1 VKKIAVTTLYNKSIN
16 YGGNLQAYA
25 VVKTLEHVGVES
37 EQICLSVTVYQNN
50 KTLLKKIFNNPKRAF
65 EKLFNYFSIKKEEL
79 KTNVLVKR
87 SKAFYNFNQEVI
99 PHSKKVYN
107 NENIKSCIKDYDAF
121 ITGSDQV
128 WNMAWY
134 NPAYFLDFVPSDKPK
149 ISYAASIARDSL
161 TDEQKEIFKKHLKD
175 FKAISVREP
184 SAKELIKDLS
194 PVEPEVVLDPTLLL
208 SREEWDEVCS
218 ERKID
223 RDYLFCYFLGEN
235 KKERK
240 IAKEFAKKRNLKL
253 VTIPHAAGGINLVD
267 RKFGDEKIYDASPQ
281 DFISLIKNAKYVFT
295 DSFHAVVFSNIYQKQ
310 YFVFN
315 RNKSG
320 QMSSRITDITKLFN
334 QTERF
339 CAGKDKENLTYV
351 ESLVD
356 IDYSLPNDKFE
367 ELKKKSLDFLD
378 RNLKD
383 IKESKKE
390 YKKIEIKDKWDCSGC
405 SACVGVCPKKCITMV
420 KDEEGFLYPNI
431 DDSKCIDCGLC
442 SKICPINSPLQLK
455 KERPKSYA
463 VISKDEEIRKNSSSG
478 GVFTHIANYVVDNGG
493 VVFGAKFN
501 EKFEVTHDFAT
512 DREGIKAFQG
522 SKYVQSKIGDCYIKA
537 KEFLED
543 GRLVLFS
550 GTPCQIGGLKAFL
563 NKDYDNLITQDLI
576 CHGAPSPL
584 AWDKHLE
591 FRTALAGASA
601 RRISSRHKKY
611 GWKRFSVSFLFEN
624 DTEYLCQHPSDPYMR
639 AFLDNLCLRP
649 SCYNCAFKG
658 VNRVSDITLAD
669 FWGVQKIMPEMY
681 DDKGTSL
688 VLIHSDKGS
697 RILEKI
703 QEQLVVKEAPFIQAI
718 SANSALIESV
728 REPVKRKQ
736 FMLDLQS
743 KDFKF
748 LKKKYLKRT
757 FKSKLRGFLG
767 KVKRKLLG

>member
-1 VKKIAVTTLYNKSIN
+1 
-16 YGGNLQAYA
+16 
-25 VVKTLEHVGVES
+25 
-37 EQICLSVTVYQNN
+37 
-50 KTLLKKIFNNPKRAF
+50 
-65 EKLFNYFSIKKEEL
+65 
-79 KTNVLVKR
+79 
-87 SKAFYNFNQEVI
+87 
-99 PHSKKVYN
+99 
-107 NENIKSCIKDYDAF
+107 
-121 ITGSDQV
+121 
-128 WNMAWY
+128 M
-134 NPAYFLDFVPSDKPK
+134 
-149 ISYAASIARDSL
+149 
-161 TDEQKEIFKKHLKD
+161 
-175 FKAISVREP
+175 
-184 SAKELIKDLS
+184 
-194 PVEPEVVLDPTLLL
+194 LDPTLLL

-218 ERKID
+218 DRKID
-223 RDYLFCYFLGEN
+223 RDYVFCYFLGEN

-240 IAKEFAKKRNLKL
+240 IAKEFAKKHNLKL

-320 QMSSRITDITKLFN
+320 QMSSRITDITELFN

-367 ELKKKSLDFLD
+367 ELKKKSLEFLD

-390 YKKIEIKDKWDCSGC
+390 YKRIEIKDKWDCSGC
-405 SACVGVCPKKCITMV
+405 SACVGVCPKNCITMA
-420 KDEEGFLYPNI
+420 KDEEGFLYPTI

-442 SKICPINSPLQLK
+442 SRICPINSPLQLK

-501 EKFEVTHDFAT
+501 EKFEVAHDFAT

-537 KEFLED
+537 KEFLEE

-584 AWDKHLE
+584 AWDKYLE
-591 FRTALAGASA
+591 YRRAKANSNIHHVNFRN
-601 RRISSRHKKY
+601 KKHGWY
-611 GWKRFSVSFLFEN
+611 GYSVNFSFSKQK
-624 DTEYLCQHPSDPYMR
+624 EYIKNFRKDPYMT
-639 AFLDNLCLRP
+639 AFLKDYCLRP

-669 FWGVQKIMPEMY
+669 FWGVQKIMPEMH

-697 RILEKI
+697 TILEKI
-703 QEQLVVKEAPFIQAI
+703 QEQVVVKEAPFIRAI
-718 SANSALIESV
+718 SANPSLIESV

-757 FKSKLRGFLG
+757 FKSKLRGLLG